1 MIYEFRNLITIG
13 GNRMKKIISMLLVC
27 CMIFISSS
35 SVFAADM
42 KSSNSYQAKVQNG
55 LSSDISHYFTKDSN
69 GDIHF
74 TATKSELISLGIS
87 EKDAEIMTSFTSDEL
102 NSFAEQ
108 LDSSLVIS
116 EDATVVSDTDTPS
129 IQPSGFVGIYLK
141 LGPKVRS
148 MAAIPAGAFA
158 AGFVGWHLKELA
170 KAGPWGA
177 GAAAAISASVGG
189 VVAWAVKN
197 HLKTVPVGKDIP
209 IVSWSRNVYIP

>member
-1 MIYEFRNLITIG
+1 MIYEFRNLITIV

-108 LDSSLVIS
+108 LDSSLV
-116 EDATVVSDTDTPS
+116 VSDTDTPS
-129 IQPSGFVGIYLK
+129 IQPYGFVGIYLK

-148 MAAIPAGAFA
+148 MAAVPAGAFA

-170 KAGPWGA
+170 KAGPWAA
-177 GAAAAISASVGG
+177 GVAAALSASVGG
-189 VVAWAVKN
+189 IVAWAVKN

-209 IVSWSRNVYIP
+209 VVSWSRNVYIP